1 MKDLRREDFETLFH
15 RKWSIPI
22 LAELKRQ
29 GGSKFVTL
37 QNRLD
42 IGPTALRQTLDFLIE
57 KHVIV
62 RNPGYGHPMR
72 PEYILTDQGIPV
84 AAKCK
89 ELVDAVDDHRILR
102 LLLMKWSLPT
112 LIAIAEGARRFSELR
127 DSLQSIT
134 ARALTLFLKEAQAAG
149 VVERAV
155 VDGYPPAAEYRLA
168 HTAKRLVPILKSLSP
183 EAAPN

>member
-1 MKDLRREDFETLFH
+1 MMPIRLQLKLILFAGLPATQNTTRVAWSAARCED
-15 RKWSIPI
+15 S
-22 LAELKRQ
+22 
-29 GGSKFVTL
+29 S
-37 QNRLD
+37 
-42 IGPTALRQTLDFLIE
+42 
-57 KHVIV
+57 
-62 RNPGYGHPMR
+62 
-72 PEYILTDQGIPV
+72 
-84 AAKCK
+84 
-89 ELVDAVDDHRILR
+89 VDDHKILR

-112 LIAIAEGARRFSELR
+112 LIAIAGGARRFSELR
-127 DSLQSIT
+127 DSLQSVT